1 MVDFMAVDLPCMF
14 RMVELTRPVVFSV
27 EIEKGWKICQNGA
40 RYQNTEVIAGILA
53 YADAGISVYEHAP
66 YPSYREINHQFLA
79 LGNGELKGDMS
90 LVLKEGVSCWS
101 GSAERSITSVFKTQS
116 RLSEGLR
123 KNIWRKPGNGGKIT
137 AVSELTSRKRCRRIR
152 LSGKRSLPPWT
163 IRRC

>member
-1 MVDFMAVDLPCMF
+1 
-14 RMVELTRPVVFSV
+14 MVELTRPVVFSV

-90 LVLKEGVSCWS
+90 LVLK
-101 GSAERSITSVFKTQS
+101 
-116 RLSEGLR
+116 
-123 KNIWRKPGNGGKIT
+123 
-137 AVSELTSRKRCRRIR
+137 AVSYTHLDVYKRQVVCLR
-152 LSGKRSLPPWT
+152 G
-163 IRRC
+163 